1 MDVSTPDRARGG
13 KRWTRRDDDRLLELA
28 SQGKSW
34 EELASTMQRSYSSV
48 QSRLRTLLNQSD
60 RAKCLLVQ
68 SEPRRFPL
76 VDLSCGAL
84 SQASHQV
91 LSTLW
96 MNIKGHHSII
106 RRWEPSLLKP
116 EVECFL
122 GAVIREGLICAVI
135 REGLICLQPDSP
147 STWRRFSISRI
158 RANDAGVDS
167 GVARNLIS
175 ALHHHGFLELF
186 VGYVG
191 YSGSFQL
198 DIHTARF
205 GRSALLRATRKTLQA
220 CARQGINL
228 NNLHTHLPTLR

>member
-34 EELASTMQRSYSSV
+34 GELASIMQRSYSSV
-48 QSRLRTLLNQSD
+48 QSRLRALLNQSN
-60 RAKCLLVQ
+60 RAKCLVVQ

-96 MNIKGHHSII
+96 INIKGHHSII

-122 GAVIREGLICAVI
+122 GAVIREGLM
-135 REGLICLQPDSP
+135 CLQPDSP
-147 STWRRFSISRI
+147 PTWRRFSISRI

-198 DIHTARF
+198 DIHAARF

-220 CARQGINL
+220 CARHGINL
-228 NNLHTHLPTLR
+228 NNLHTHFPSLR

>member
-1 MDVSTPDRARGG
+1 MDVSPRDRSRGG
-13 KRWTRRDDDRLLELA
+13 KRWSDSDDARLLELA
-28 SQGKSW
+28 SQGKPTD
-34 EELASTMQRSYSSV
+34 ELASTMQRSYSSI
-48 QSRLRTLLNQSD
+48 QNRLRYLIN
-60 RAKCLLVQ
+60 RAGRANCLHHQ
-68 SEPRRFPL
+68 SEPERFPA

-84 SQASHQV
+84 SDASHEV

-96 MNIKGHHSII
+96 SGIKGHPSII
-106 RRWEPSLLKP
+106 RRREPSLLKP

-122 GAVIREGLICAVI
+122 GAVVREGLI
-135 REGLICLQPDSP
+135 RLSPDSP
-147 STWRRFSISRI
+147 PTWRRFSLSRI

-175 ALHHHGFLELF
+175 ALHHYGFLELF

-220 CARQGINL
+220 CARRGINL
-228 NNLHTHLPTLR
+228 KNLHTHFPSLR